1 MSPITIRDVAKRAE
15 VSIKTVSRVLNQE
28 AYVKEETRAKVEDV
42 IQELRYVASLSARR
56 LASGQS
62 FTIGLI
68 VYNASWHYLHNV
80 QKGVMETAQAHGYNV
95 LLHPCDIT
103 IPQEIQK
110 VLDLVHQR
118 QVDGLIFTPPA
129 DNASALIEELKNLDV
144 PFNRLSPTDR
154 KSPLPYV
161 ATTDKQGAFDMTKYL
176 IGLGHQRIG
185 FVYGPKEQRA
195 PHDRFSGY
203 RQAISEA
210 NIGFE
215 ENLIVYGDDH
225 FQSGLQAAT
234 SLLAVNSRP
243 SAIFCNNDEMAAGAI
258 SAVFESGM
266 RVPEDVAIAGFDNT
280 PLAKQIYPPLTTIEQ
295 PIFQMAE
302 VATKHLF
309 KIINGD
315 DLENLHVEIPT
326 KLIIRKSTG
335 FQR

>member
-1 MSPITIRDVAKRAE
+1 M
-15 VSIKTVSRVLNQE
+15 LNQE
-28 AYVKEETRAKVEDV
+28 AYVKEETRTKVEEV
-42 IQELRYVASLSARR
+42 IQELGYVASLSARR

-80 QKGVMETAQAHGYNV
+80 HKGVMETAQAKGYNV

-110 VLDLVHQR
+110 VLNLVYQR

-129 DNASALIEELKNLDV
+129 DNASLLIEELRNLDV
-144 PFNRLSPTDR
+144 PFIRLSPTDR
-154 KSPLPYV
+154 ESPMPYV
-161 ATTDKQGAFDMTKYL
+161 ATTDQQGAFDMTKYL

-185 FVYGPKEQRA
+185 FIFGPKEQRA

-203 RQAISEA
+203 RQAIREA
-210 NIGFE
+210 NIEFE
-215 ENLIVYGDDH
+215 EKLIVYGDDH
-225 FQSGLQAAT
+225 FDSGVQAAA
-234 SLLAVNSRP
+234 SLLAVNPRP

-266 RVPEDVAIAGFDNT
+266 CVPEDVAVAGFDNT
-280 PLAKQIYPPLTTIEQ
+280 PLAEQIYPPLTTIDQ

-302 VATKHLF
+302 AATKHLL

-315 DLENLHVEIPT
+315 EAGSLPEEIPT

-335 FQR
+335 LER